1 MIIQNALLRL
11 CEERG
16 SFLGACR
23 PNIRLPSIGKPGFWI
38 LQSNAKSVFGFH
50 LREIR
55 PQGRFQFRSPNPDFM
70 DLLLTVRLGNPK
82 KDLQKTAVLK
92 DSQFQI
98 PFRISHPTVERKSKN
113 RFLSV
118 EIRFWISR
126 SIANPKSGF

>member
-1 MIIQNALLRL
+1 MRL

-23 PNIRLPSIGKPGFWI
+23 PNIRLRSIGNPD
-38 LQSNAKSVFGFH
+38 FGFH
-50 LREIR
+50 LQEIC
-55 PQGRFQFRSPNPDFM
+55 PQFRNPNPDFM
-70 DLLLTVRLGNPK
+70 DFLLTVRLGNPK
-82 KDLQKTAVLK
+82 KDLQNCSREQRSFFANYARACKTAVFK
-92 DSQFQI
+92 DSQFQSLFGF
-98 PFRISHPTVERKSKN
+98 PNRTVERKSKN